1 MTLDFSFKS
10 APDARCPMC
19 RSLLT
24 GMSGKH
30 EFRMFPAEKVTDDL
44 FGDGSGIDVTA
55 YPAPAVQDFI
65 ATFVPCGCEWHG
77 RNGSALALYVL
88 YIIHGAAGTRFEF
101 GHRQHDNRY
110 AMYVMT
116 HERTETT

>member
-1 MTLDFSFKS
+1 MLDFKFRP

-19 RSLLT
+19 RSLLI

-30 EFRMFPAEKVTDDL
+30 KFRTFPPEKFRFDL
-44 FGDGSGIDVTA
+44 FGDGVEHEVTNFP
-55 YPAPAVQDFI
+55 PAAVQDFI
-65 ATFVPCGCEWHG
+65 ATFVPCGCEWHA
-77 RNGSALALYVL
+77 RDGSGLRLYIL
-88 YIIHGAAGTRFEF
+88 YIIHSEAGTRFEF

>member
-1 MTLDFSFKS
+1 MLDFSFKP

-19 RSLLT
+19 RSLLI

-30 EFRMFPAEKVTDDL
+30 EFRMFPSERVKIDL
-44 FGDGSGIDVTA
+44 FEDGNEHDVTVHPTPVA
-55 YPAPAVQDFI
+55 QDFI
-65 ATFVPCGCEWHG
+65 ATFVPCECEW
-77 RNGSALALYVL
+77 RARDGSGLRLYVL
-88 YIIHGAAGTRFEF
+88 YITHSEAGARFEF

-116 HERTETT
+116 YERTETT